1 MKLAIPFFMNRLQKI
16 GVACCLLAGAGSFA
30 CASPST
36 PEPRGGEYQG
46 EHMAYRTCLFADPN
60 ATQLMPNLACDL
72 ANQSEPHSYQIL
84 GDEDAG
90 TDQDGNPCGFD
101 FAHDQPVPLNGN
113 TFEIDTV
120 SPGGADGVLVNGTLS
135 GDSATGTSSK
145 LTPTSR
151 CDIDWTADHVNGG
164 TGGVGGDGGSSGVG
178 GGGTGG
184 SGGEDPVTGLD
195 EIPDCTAGEPHD
207 FADGTFG
214 SGWVDDYLQRV
225 PESTFATRQG
235 QEGGNPDRYHSVDLS
250 TGASTVGTSTCVRSL
265 HDGATYDPAE
275 HGAYTN
281 FTARLQA
288 KPLGSEHSSLQTRF
302 SVLVQQGDDAYWGGP
317 ESIMIK
323 FADGWTDQQLS
334 ESQLHLWP
342 SYDNP
347 QAPDPDGEAIRF
359 GFVTCVN
366 GEREDSAVDNFIV
379 RVCDGAT
386 E

>member
-1 MKLAIPFFMNRLQKI
+1 MKLAVPFFMNRLQKI
-16 GVACCLLAGAGSFA
+16 GVTCCVLASVGLFA
-30 CASPST
+30 CVPASPRET
-36 PEPRGGEYQG
+36 RGGEYQG

-60 ATQLMPNLACDL
+60 ASQLMPNLACDL

-84 GDEDAG
+84 GDDDAG

-101 FAHDQPVPLNGN
+101 FAHGQPVPVNGN
-113 TFEIDTV
+113 TFEIDTM
-120 SPGGADGVLVNGTLS
+120 SPGGADGFLVNGTFS
-135 GDSATGTSSK
+135 GDSAAGTSSK
-145 LTPTSR
+145 LTATSR
-151 CDIDWTADHVNGG
+151 CDIDWTAEHVNGG
-164 TGGVGGDGGSSGVG
+164 TGGVGGDGGSSGAG

-195 EIPDCTAGEPHD
+195 DLTDCTVGEPHD

-225 PESTFATRQG
+225 PESTFSTRQA
-235 QEGGNPDRYHSVDLS
+235 QEGGNPGRYHSIDLS

-275 HGAYTN
+275 IGAYTD
-281 FTARLQA
+281 FTVRLQA
-288 KPLGSEHSSLQTRF
+288 KTPGSEHSSLQTRF
-302 SVLVQQGDDAYWGGP
+302 SVLVQQGDDVYWGGP

-323 FADGWTDQQLS
+323 FADDWTDQELS

-342 SYDNP
+342 SYDDP
-347 QAPDPDGEAIRF
+347 QAPDPDGEPLRF

-379 RVCDGAT
+379 RVCDGT
-386 E
+386 TQ